1 MALVD
6 EQELKREIR
15 SMALEYLLCDLYA
28 SLLIAFTPDAEA
40 AAKSLAETLKRR
52 ASTWSLPARDAGPSD
67 LVQAAMQ
74 EALEDLSEDIQRM
87 VAERLASKRG
97 AF

>member
-1 MALVD
+1 MAQMS
-6 EQELKREIR
+6 EQKLKREIR
-15 SMALEYLLCDLYA
+15 SMAREYLLCDLYA
-28 SLLIAFTPDAEA
+28 SLLIAFSPDAEA

-52 ASTWSLPARDAGPSD
+52 ASTWPLPLGDAATSD
-67 LVQAAMQ
+67 LVQAEMH

-87 VAERLASKRG
+87 VAERLSSKRG

>member
-1 MALVD
+1 MAQMSK
-6 EQELKREIR
+6 QELKREIR
-15 SMALEYLLCDLYA
+15 SMAREYLLCDIYA

-52 ASTWSLPARDAGPSD
+52 AATWPLPLGDSAPPK
-67 LVQAAMQ
+67 LIQAEMQ
-74 EALEDLSEDIQRM
+74 EALEDLSEDIQRI
-87 VAERLASKRG
+87 VAERLSSRRG

>member
-1 MALVD
+1 VD

-15 SMALEYLLCDLYA
+15 SMAREYLLCDLYA

-40 AAKSLAETLKRR
+40 AARSLAETLKRR
-52 ASTWSLPARDAGPSD
+52 ASAWTLPIGDAAPPD
-67 LVQAAMQ
+67 LVQAEMQ
-74 EALEDLSEDIQRM
+74 EALEDLSADIQRM
-87 VAERLASKRG
+87 VAERLASRRG